1 MKDRYGRLINYIRIS
16 VTDRCNLRCRYCMP
30 EKIEAVPMKEI
41 LSYEEIL
48 EVAEQAAAIGINRV
62 KITGGEPLVRRGVER
77 LIGMLKKVP
86 GIEQVTL
93 TTNGVLLEE
102 RCKALKAA
110 GIDGINVSLDTTN
123 PVRYRDV
130 TGSDALDA
138 VLRGMNATIAEGIAV
153 KVNAVSIAREDV
165 LSMIDIARDLPVD
178 VRFIEM
184 MPIGMGKNYPG
195 ISHSELIPL
204 LRERLDGFEPDDTP
218 HGNGPAVYYRVP
230 GLQGSIGLISA
241 IHGKFCDSCN
251 RIRLTSRGFL
261 KSCLCYDRGVDMK
274 GILRGGLTG
283 EERCAAIRQGLEQCI
298 YEKPEAHQFNRPEGI
313 SEEHEMYTIG
323 G

>member
-1 MKDRYGRLINYIRIS
+1 
-16 VTDRCNLRCRYCMP
+16 MP

-62 KITGGEPLVRRGVER
+62 KITGGEPLVRRGVEQ

-110 GIDGINVSLDTTN
+110 GIDGINVSLDTTD

-138 VLRGMNATIAEGIAV
+138 VLR
-153 KVNAVSIAREDV
+153 
-165 LSMIDIARDLPVD
+165 
-178 VRFIEM
+178 
-184 MPIGMGKNYPG
+184 
-195 ISHSELIPL
+195 
-204 LRERLDGFEPDDTP
+204 
-218 HGNGPAVYYRVP
+218 
-230 GLQGSIGLISA
+230 
-241 IHGKFCDSCN
+241 
-251 RIRLTSRGFL
+251 
-261 KSCLCYDRGVDMK
+261 
-274 GILRGGLTG
+274 
-283 EERCAAIRQGLEQCI
+283 
-298 YEKPEAHQFNRPEGI
+298 
-313 SEEHEMYTIG
+313 
-323 G
+323 